1 MVTYQ
6 DFLEVKEDD
15 KRKRD
20 FIHTAI
26 SAYKN
31 SEMYETAVLADE
43 YYAMKNH
50 TIVAY
55 QKLLYTIEGKAI
67 PDTWSANFKMASGFF
82 KRFIMQEVQYL
93 LGNGI
98 TWNDEATETKLGED
112 FDVKVKEAAHYALC
126 GGVSYG
132 FWNNDHLEYF
142 KATEFVP
149 LYDEEDGALKAG
161 IRFWQI
167 NTAKPMRATLYEE
180 DGFTDYLWG
189 VASAD
194 GEEMHPKSAYH
205 KVVSVSDADGIQ
217 IYDGENYPTFPI
229 IPFWGNKSH
238 QSELVGIQEQI
249 DCFDLIKSGFANSVD
264 EGSLIYW
271 LVQNAGGM
279 DDVDLVKFVERV
291 KTMHAAS
298 VGDGQTAEP
307 HTIEPPYQSRE
318 TLLERLR
325 MDLYEDAMALDT
337 KALTGGQLT
346 ATAIRAAY
354 ENLNEKA
361 DDFEDCVK
369 DFLRDIL
376 LNAGVDDAPTFT
388 RSVLV
393 NKSEEVQLVLASA
406 QYFDDEYTTTKLLTL
421 LGDADKVDEVLDRK
435 AEEEI
440 ATLKGLVNESSGQ
453 GNRETPSGNGEE
465 NSEGVQASD

>member
-1 MVTYQ
+1 MLTYQ

-15 KRKRD
+15 ERKKD
-20 FIHTAI
+20 FIRTAI

-31 SEMYETAVLADE
+31 TEMYEMAVLAEE
-43 YYAMKNH
+43 YHAMRNH
-50 TIVAY
+50 TINAY
-55 QKLLYTIEGKAI
+55 QKLLYTIEGKAV

-82 KRFIMQEVQYL
+82 KRFITQEVQYL

-98 TWNDEATETKLGED
+98 TWTNSATGKKLGDD
-112 FDVKVKEAAHYALC
+112 FDVKVKEAGHYALC

-132 FWNNDHLEYF
+132 FWNDDHLEYF
-142 KATEFVP
+142 KATEFCP
-149 LYDEEDGALKAG
+149 LYDEEDGSLKVG

-167 NTAKPMRATLYEE
+167 DSGKPMRATLYEE

-189 VASAD
+189 VASAE
-194 GEEMHPKSAYH
+194 GVEMRPKSAYR
-205 KVVSVSDADGIQ
+205 KIVATSDVDGVS

-229 IPFWGNKSH
+229 IPFWGNKQH
-238 QSELVGIQEQI
+238 QSELVGLQEQI
-249 DCFDLIKSGFANSVD
+249 DCYDMIKSGFANSVD

-279 DDVDLVKFVERV
+279 DDVDLVQFVERV

-298 VGDGQTAEP
+298 VGDGQQAEP
-307 HTIEPPYQSRE
+307 HTVEPPFQSRE

-369 DFLRDIL
+369 EFLRDIL
-376 LNAGVDDAPTFT
+376 LNAGVDDDPTFT

-393 NKSEEVQLVLASA
+393 NKTEEVQLVLSSA
-406 QYFDDEYTTTKLLTL
+406 QYFDEEYTTTKLLTL
-421 LGDADKVDEVLDRK
+421 LGDADKVEEVIKRKQADELGMMGD
-435 AEEEI
+435 
-440 ATLKGLVNESSGQ
+440 LNESSGQ
-453 GNRETPSGNGEE
+453 GDGSAAEGNGEE
-465 NSEGVQASD
+465 GQPGISESD

>member
-1 MVTYQ
+1 MVYYQ
-6 DFLEVKEDD
+6 DFLEVKDDD

-20 FIHTAI
+20 FIRTAI

-31 SEMYETAVLADE
+31 SEKYEMAVLADE

-50 TIVAY
+50 TITAY

-98 TWNDEATETKLGED
+98 TWGNDATADKLGED
-112 FDVKVKEAAHYALC
+112 FDVKVKEAGHYALC

-149 LYDEEDGALKAG
+149 LEDEEDGALKAG

-167 NTAKPMRATLYEE
+167 DKAKPLRATLYEE

-194 GEEMHPKSAYH
+194 GEEMGPKSSYR
-205 KVVSVSDADGIQ
+205 KVVSVSEADGVQ

-249 DCFDLIKSGFANSVD
+249 DCYDLIKSGFANSVD

-291 KTMHAAS
+291 KTLHAAN
-298 VGDGQTAEP
+298 VGDGQSAEP
-307 HTIEPPYQSRE
+307 HTVEPPFQSRE
-318 TLLERLR
+318 ALLERLR
-325 MDLYEDAMALDT
+325 MDLYEDSMALDT

-376 LNAGVDDAPTFT
+376 VNAGIEDTPTFT

-393 NKSEEVQLVLASA
+393 NRSEEIQLVLSSA
-406 QYFDDEYTTTKLLTL
+406 QFFDEEYVTTKLLTL
-421 LGDADKVDEVLDRK
+421 LGDGDKSEEVIKRKQADELEKLEMVEAL
-435 AEEEI
+435 
-440 ATLKGLVNESSGQ
+440 NESSGQ
-453 GNRETPSGNGEE
+453 GDGSTPSGDGEAD
-465 NSEGVQASD
+465 QP